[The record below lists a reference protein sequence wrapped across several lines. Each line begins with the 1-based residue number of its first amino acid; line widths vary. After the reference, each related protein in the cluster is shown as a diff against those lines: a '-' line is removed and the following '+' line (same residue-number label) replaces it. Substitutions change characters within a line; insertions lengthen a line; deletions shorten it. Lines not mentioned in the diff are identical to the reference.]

1 MPFHVHTCLPT
12 YGQPRVGNEAFRTFY
27 NAGAPQRTWRL
38 THWRD
43 PAPPAWSG
51 HRQAAALVARLLAA
65 LASWG
70 CLGLP
75 RAASGC
81 LGLPP
86 LRAPGCVTH
95 PGRTRDEPPS
105 RAAPKPRPKVAN
117 WPKVADSERATRRC
131 PTCRCVP
138 WASRTSAPRSGGTSA
153 GAAAG
158 CVTAAERMRRAPIRS
173 VACAMHVCTASH
185 TACAC
190 VCACVLHVHV
200 HGLARSPSPQRQTPP
215 TLTPTITLVHVSP
228 WADWLHRLRLFHLR
242 PPPLLQGGHR
252 RWGVLPR
259 AERDAARAAKQ
270 NGRGQAGG

>member
-81 LGLPP
+81 LGLPGAAAP
-86 LRAPGCVTH
+86 PGSWLRHAPGTH
-95 PGRTRDEPPS
+95 PGR
-105 RAAPKPRPKVAN
+105 AA
-117 WPKVADSERATRRC
+117 E
-131 PTCRCVP
+131 
-138 WASRTSAPRSGGTSA
+138 PRSAQAPAQSRQL
-153 GAAAG
+153 
-158 CVTAAERMRRAPIRS
+158 AEGRR
-173 VACAMHVCTASH
+173 
-185 TACAC
+185 
-190 VCACVLHVHV
+190 
-200 HGLARSPSPQRQTPP
+200 
-215 TLTPTITLVHVSP
+215 
-228 WADWLHRLRLFHLR
+228 F
-242 PPPLLQGGHR
+242 
-252 RWGVLPR
+252 
-259 AERDAARAAKQ
+259 
-270 NGRGQAGG
+270 

>member
-81 LGLPP
+81 RPSGL
-86 LRAPGCVTH
+86 LAAS
-95 PGRTRDEPPS
+95 RTRDAPGTS
-105 RAAPKPRPKVAN
+105 RRAAPRPSPG
-117 WPKVADSERATRRC
+117 PKSPTGRRS
-131 PTCRCVP
+131 PILSVP
-138 WASRTSAPRSGGTSA
+138 HA
-153 GAAAG
+153 GAPLAAAFHGLRAHRHRGLVGRALAQRQGVRRQRRG
-158 CVTAAERMRRAPIRS
+158 CVVRRFGQ
-173 VACAMHVCTASH
+173 
-185 TACAC
+185 
-190 VCACVLHVHV
+190 LHV
-200 HGLARSPSPQRQTPP
+200 L
-215 TLTPTITLVHVSP
+215 
-228 WADWLHRLRLFHLR
+228 
-242 PPPLLQGGHR
+242 
-252 RWGVLPR
+252 
-259 AERDAARAAKQ
+259 
-270 NGRGQAGG
+270 